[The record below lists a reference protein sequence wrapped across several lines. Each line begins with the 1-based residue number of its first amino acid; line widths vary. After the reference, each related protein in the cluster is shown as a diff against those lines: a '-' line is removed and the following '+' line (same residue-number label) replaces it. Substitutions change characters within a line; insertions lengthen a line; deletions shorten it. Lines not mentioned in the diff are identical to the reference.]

1 MNFIHSGHVPHIGNM
16 FLNAQEIWALGESNG
31 IANLGIRVSAQFWTL
46 IHPQNRNNWVHPSNL
61 SIYAIPLS
69 NPLWTFINL
78 WHMAFGIPPGGSDL
92 FFILSREEQLVV
104 IIGVMKPHM
113 DEYTKFH
120 QNLHKIMSKMVNSY
134 VFDDFKR
141 ITCQFHP

>member
-1 MNFIHSGHVPHIGNM
+1 
-16 FLNAQEIWALGESNG
+16 
-31 IANLGIRVSAQFWTL
+31 
-46 IHPQNRNNWVHPSNL
+46 
-61 SIYAIPLS
+61 
-69 NPLWTFINL
+69 
-78 WHMAFGIPPGGSDL
+78 MAYGFGIPPGGSDL

-141 ITCQFHP
+141 ITCQFHPWLNMGNNTYVMLFVFLKTTSKQ